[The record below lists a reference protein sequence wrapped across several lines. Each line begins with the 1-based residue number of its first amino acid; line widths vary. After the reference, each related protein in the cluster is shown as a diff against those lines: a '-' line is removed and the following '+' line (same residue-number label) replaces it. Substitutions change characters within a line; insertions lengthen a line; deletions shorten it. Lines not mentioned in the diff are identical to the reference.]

1 MEKSTLVEILRTF
14 SKDELTSFGDLAAS
28 PYFNKKTN
36 VTKLCKALNKFAP
49 AFPAEKIT
57 KEEMWKLIFPG
68 KKYNYGIMK
77 NLIYDLNKLAVKFIE
92 LETYSQKSFDNDLNI
107 LDGYRLKNLKSLFI
121 KKAAETRKRLS
132 ARQLD
137 NLSYY

>member
-49 AFPAEKIT
+49 SFPAQKRKCGSLSSQEKSIIT
-57 KEEMWKLIFPG
+57 G
-68 KKYNYGIMK
+68 
-77 NLIYDLNKLAVKFIE
+77 
-92 LETYSQKSFDNDLNI
+92 
-107 LDGYRLKNLKSLFI
+107 
-121 KKAAETRKRLS
+121 
-132 ARQLD
+132 
-137 NLSYY
+137 